1 MLNLAVAL
9 RRLATHQK
17 TYSHGKA
24 PCQMETV
31 DSLDGPGRKQSLSFF
46 PYRYISRPYPRNC
59 QTLGVPRQSRG
70 FTNLIIQDDLPVLM
84 DAVREILRPESE

>member
-1 MLNLAVAL
+1 
-9 RRLATHQK
+9 
-17 TYSHGKA
+17 
-24 PCQMETV
+24 METV

-70 FTNLIIQDDLPVLM
+70 FTNLIMMPGNGLSGMGYHNNTSVVSHKQVELFLFVL
-84 DAVREILRPESE
+84 RERGNVQPG